1 MKKFLVSALIVCC
14 SLLQGHAANGVGK
27 SSTDINTV
35 KVELPAVLK
44 IYNGE
49 DFQIGISAKDRK
61 IQEKIK
67 YSIIDSELKIYIDKM
82 SLETLSNIDENDI
95 RIRISVPNDV
105 SIESTPNFIV
115 KTYKQNVQN
124 KTTKGFNN

>member
-14 SLLQGHAANGVGK
+14 SLLQVHAANDVKK
-27 SSTDINTV
+27 SSTDISTV
-35 KVELPAVLK
+35 KVELPSILK
-44 IYNGE
+44 IYNSE
-49 DFQIGISAKDRK
+49 DFQIGICAKDRK

-67 YSIIDSELKIYIDKM
+67 YSIVDSELKIYIDKM
-82 SLETLSNIDENDI
+82 PLETLSNIDENDI
-95 RIRISVPNDV
+95 RIRISVPNNV

>member
-14 SLLQGHAANGVGK
+14 SLLQGHAANDVEK
-27 SSTDINTV
+27 SSTDINTIQ
-35 KVELPAVLK
+35 VELPSILK

-49 DFQIGISAKDRK
+49 NFQIGISAKDRK

-67 YSIIDSELKIYIDKM
+67 YEIVDSKLQIYIDKM
-82 SLETLSNIDENDI
+82 PLETLSNIDENDI
-95 RIRISVPNDV
+95 RIRISVPNNV

-115 KTYKQNVQN
+115 KTYKQNI
-124 KTTKGFNN
+124 KKDLTK